1 MHSHIP
7 QDATYRARMQSTLEA
22 FAAAW
27 SRGEVTALMDLVGE
41 HPVYRTSG
49 GLVFEGREAVRSG
62 FEQICK
68 PSETPQQPSP
78 PPHFFG
84 NTCLCCWSLPLS
96 AGEPPI
102 AGVDIIMFDENAK
115 LISKDAY
122 RKLK

>member
-1 MHSHIP
+1 
-7 QDATYRARMQSTLEA
+7 MQQTLEA

-27 SRGEVTALMDLVGE
+27 SRGDIDALMDLVGD

-49 GLVFEGREAVRSG
+49 GLVFEGRDAVRGG

-68 PSETPQQPSP
+68 PSDDSPPPSP

-84 NTCLCCWSLPLS
+84 NMCLCTWSLPLN
-96 AGEPPI
+96 AGEPPV
-102 AGVDIIMFDENAK
+102 AGVDVITFDENAK
-115 LISKDAY
+115 VVSKDAY

>member
-1 MHSHIP
+1 MDSHTQP
-7 QDATYRARMQSTLEA
+7 DAAHRARMQSTLNA

-27 SRGEVTALMDLVGE
+27 SRGDIAALMDLVGE

-49 GLVFEGREAVRSG
+49 GLVFEGRDAVRRG

-68 PSETPQQPSP
+68 PSDDPPPPSP

-84 NTCLCCWSLPLS
+84 NMCLCHWTLALS
-96 AGEPPI
+96 PGEQPVAGI
-102 AGVDIIMFDENAK
+102 DIITFDENAR
-115 LISKDAY
+115 LVSKDAY